1 MVHIR
6 SFAGCLLAVFILLA
20 FLPACTQAAGQGSLY
35 STPAEAAGIGTENN
49 TVHVGIHL
57 IDMYNFQYQTGRYT
71 YDMYIFFFWTDPN
84 IPTADWYLMNGYP
97 TYPGAKLL
105 VDQDKNGT
113 VKWEL
118 YRVRADLNAP
128 IEPTNY
134 PFDRIHLPVSIELLT
149 HNYNTKLV
157 WMEPQTG
164 IDTGF
169 TNVGWSRPQ
178 YELASS
184 VSHYPLG
191 IDSPRVDLTVV
202 MDRIPFGAFMKSL
215 FPPLVFC
222 FVAAIC
228 FLFRMHDASA
238 FTLRAGIMTSM
249 LVSAVLFI
257 FAEQGDIPPV
267 SQLTLFHIFMAATI
281 SFISMG
287 LIVTVLGYVAW
298 MRTGVKEQVD
308 RVNRIGFAVSVIIP
322 LLLFAVLYTLR

>member
-1 MVHIR
+1 VFSRRDFSVIVLVLFLVVCWLPVYSHALVD
-6 SFAGCLLAVFILLA
+6 SAFHSPLAQV
-20 FLPACTQAAGQGSLY
+20 PD
-35 STPAEAAGIGTENN
+35 IGTENN

-57 IDMYNFQYQTGRYT
+57 IDLYNFQYQTGRWT
-71 YDMYIFFFWTDPN
+71 YDMYIYFFWTDPN

-118 YRVRADLNAP
+118 YRVRADLNTP

-149 HNYNTKLV
+149 HNYPTTLV
-157 WMEPQTG
+157 WMKPETG
-164 IDTGF
+164 IDAGF

-178 YELASS
+178 YELSSS

-191 IDSPRVDLTVV
+191 IDSPRADMTVI
-202 MDRIPFGAFMKSL
+202 MSRIPFGAFIKTL
-215 FPPLVFC
+215 FPPIVFC

-228 FLFRMHDASA
+228 FLFRMHDAAA
-238 FTLRAGIMTSM
+238 FTLRAGIVTSM

-281 SFISMG
+281 SFLALG
-287 LIVTVLGYVAW
+287 LIVTVVGYVTW

-308 RVNRIGFAVSVIIP
+308 RVNRIGFVVSIIIP
-322 LLLFAVLYTLR
+322 LLLFALLYTLR